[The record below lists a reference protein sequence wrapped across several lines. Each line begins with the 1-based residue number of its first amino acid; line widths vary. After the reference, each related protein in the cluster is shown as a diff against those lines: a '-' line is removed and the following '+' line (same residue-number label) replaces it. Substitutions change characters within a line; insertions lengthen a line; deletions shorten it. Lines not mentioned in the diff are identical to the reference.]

1 MRLGLPKILLG
12 LGVCSVFASA
22 APVVWTLSGVTFSD
36 GGTASGSF
44 IFDADTNT
52 YSSINVT
59 TTTGSVRTGASYSV
73 QNGGGASSLGMVTLV
88 SANLAGTPALALSF
102 SASLTNTAGTC

>member
-59 TTTGSVRTGASYSV
+59 TTPGSVRSGATYLF
-73 QNGGGASSLGMVTLV
+73 QNGGAPRPLSMLPP
-88 SANLAGTPALALSF
+88 AGT
-102 SASLTNTAGTC
+102 LTATPHLPLN